1 MAKLIYLG
9 HASFLLK
16 SKDYSIVIDPY
27 QNESVPN
34 MKFPKVPGVDLVVCS
49 HTHFDHNA
57 RELVSV
63 KRNPTYVERLTVCVP
78 HDDAG
83 GRKRGMNDIN
93 IFNLDGYKVVHMG
106 DTGCVLDEKTLLPLK
121 NCDVLLAPING
132 YFTIGPNEL
141 KKIVDIVKP
150 RILIPMHYFMPQ
162 YQSGY
167 PDGNMIALFKKVFP
181 DYQETDEVE
190 IDLEKYKDYQGVLIL
205 NKYLQ

>member
-121 NCDVLLAPING
+121 KCDVLLAPING

-150 RILIPMHYFMPQ
+150 RILIPMHYFMLQ

>member
-1 MAKLIYLG
+1 MASIVYLG

-34 MKFPKVPGVDLVVCS
+34 MKFPKVPEVDLVVCS

-57 RELVSV
+57 RELVPV
-63 KRNPTYVERLTVCVP
+63 KRNPAHVERLSVRVP

-106 DTGCVLDEKTLLPLK
+106 DTGCVIDEKTLLPLK